1 MTGHIRRRGKRS
13 WQIFL
18 ELPRTSEGKRRQKT
32 VTVRGTKRQAEAELA
47 RLTNEIATGAF
58 VEPTKMTVSAFLD
71 RWLSDYAAIKVSAK
85 TFERYREIVR
95 CHLAVALGQ
104 LRLMDVRPLHIQEYY
119 ASALRAGRLDGKGGL
134 SAQTVLHHH
143 RVLREALQ
151 QAIRW
156 QLLARNPADA
166 VEPPRPQ
173 RRESAVLSDD
183 QTARLIASADGSR
196 LWIVIVLAATL
207 GLRRGELLALRWQDI
222 DFDNS
227 VVRVRRSLE
236 QIRGGLRFKEPKSAR
251 GRRAVALPGFAL
263 EALRRHRLNQRKE
276 RLLFG
281 ASYRDQDL
289 VCARPHGTPM
299 DPGEV
304 TAGFAALV
312 RTVEIPRIRL
322 HDLRHG
328 HATQL
333 LRQGIHPKVV
343 SERLGHSTTAI
354 TLDLY
359 SHVAPD
365 MQDEAARSIDRA
377 LRDAIARDRSKR

>member
-1 MTGHIRRRGKRS
+1 MKGHIRKRGRNS

-18 ELPRTSEGKRRQKT
+18 EMPRSVHGKRRQRT

-58 VEPTKMTVSAFLD
+58 VEPTKMTVSVFLE
-71 RWLSDYAAIKVSAK
+71 RWLSDYAEIKVSAK
-85 TFERYREIVR
+85 TLERYQEIVR
-95 CHLAVALGQ
+95 RHLVVALGP
-104 LRLMDVRPLHIQEYY
+104 LRLVDLRPLHIQEYY
-119 ASALRAGRLDGKGGL
+119 AAALRSGRVDGRGGL

-151 QAIRW
+151 QALRW

-166 VEPPRPQ
+166 VEPPRPPH
-173 RRESAVLSDD
+173 RETVVLTDD
-183 QTARLIASADGSR
+183 QTARLIAAAEGNR
-196 LWIVIVLAATL
+196 LWIIVVLAVTL
-207 GLRRGELLALRWQDI
+207 GLRRGEVLALRWQDV
-222 DFDNS
+222 DFD
-227 VVRVRRSLE
+227 RAIAHVRRSLE
-236 QIRGGLRFKEPKSAR
+236 QARGGLRFKQPKTAR
-251 GRRAVALPGFAL
+251 GRRAIALPGIAL
-263 EALRRHRLNQRKE
+263 EALRRQRLTQKKE

-289 VCARPHGTPM
+289 ICARPHGTPM

-304 TAGFAALV
+304 TAAFAALV
-312 RTVEIPRIRL
+312 RKLDIPRIRL

-343 SERLGHSTTAI
+343 SERLGHSTTGI

-365 MQDEAARSIDRA
+365 MQDEAARRIDQA
-377 LRDAIARDRSKR
+377 LRDAIARERSKR

>member
-1 MTGHIRRRGKRS
+1 MTGHIRKRGKHS

-18 ELPRTSEGKRRQKT
+18 EMPRTRDGRRRQKT
-32 VTVRGTKRQAEAELA
+32 ITIRGTKRQAEAELA

-58 VEPTKMTVSAFLD
+58 VEPTKTTLSAFLD
-71 RWLSDYAAIKVSAK
+71 RWLVDAATLRVSAK
-85 TFERYREIVR
+85 TLERYDEIVR
-95 CHLAVALGQ
+95 KHLIAALGPI
-104 LRLMDVRPLHIQEYY
+104 RLVDLRPLHIQEYY
-119 ASALRAGRLDGKGGL
+119 ATALRSGRLDGKGGL

-143 RVLREALQ
+143 RVLREALH
-151 QAIRW
+151 QAVRW
-156 QLLARNPADA
+156 QMLARNPADA

-173 RRESAVLSDD
+173 RRESVVLSDD

-196 LWIVIVLAATL
+196 LWIVIVLAVAL
-207 GLRRGELLALRWQDI
+207 GLRRGEILALRWPDI
-222 DFDNS
+222 DFDNA

-236 QIRGGLRFKEPKSAR
+236 QVRGGLRFKEPKSAR
-251 GRRAVALPGFAL
+251 GRRAVALPGIAL

-312 RTVEIPRIRL
+312 RTVDVPRIRL

-333 LRQGIHPKVV
+333 LRQGIHPKIV

-365 MQDEAARSIDRA
+365 MQGEAARSIDRA